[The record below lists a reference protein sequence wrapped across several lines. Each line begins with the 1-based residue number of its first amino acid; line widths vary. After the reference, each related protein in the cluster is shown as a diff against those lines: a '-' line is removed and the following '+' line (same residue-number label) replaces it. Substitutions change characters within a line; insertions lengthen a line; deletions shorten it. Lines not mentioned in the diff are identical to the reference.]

1 MGFFKKIG
9 KTIKKATKQISFKN
23 AVKLAGSAVSSLP
36 GIGGIAGS
44 AILSAQDAHYA
55 KKAQAQADN
64 EAQAQAATEAYNNA
78 QVKLNDSVGSI
89 GQSIGSQAVTN
100 AWGGV
105 NQGIKTG
112 ASNVGADVMQ
122 GSIMQWL
129 KKRWYMVAGVLV
141 AIFVVIKLASPK
153 TSSYRRRR

>member
-1 MGFFKKIG
+1 MGFFKNIG
-9 KTIKKATKQISFKN
+9 KTIKKASKQISFKN

-64 EAQAQAATEAYNNA
+64 EAQAQAANEAYNNA
-78 QVKLNDSVGSI
+78 QTNLNDSVNTI
-89 GQSIGSQAVTN
+89 GQSIGGQAITN
-100 AWGGV
+100 AWYGV
-105 NQGIKTG
+105 NQGVKTG

-122 GSIMQWL
+122 GSIMAWL
-129 KKRWYMVAGVLV
+129 KKRWYMVAGLLV

-153 TSSYRRRR
+153 TSSYRRR

>member
-1 MGFFKKIG
+1 MGFFKNIG

-23 AVKLAGSAVSSLP
+23 AVKLAGNVASSLP

-64 EAQAQAATEAYNNA
+64 DAQAQAATEAYNNA
-78 QVKLNDSVGSI
+78 QGKLNDAVGSI
-89 GQSIGSQAVTN
+89 GQSIGGQAVSN

-122 GSIMQWL
+122 GSIMTWL
-129 KKRWYMVAGVLV
+129 KKRWYMVLGALIL
-141 AIFVVIKLASPK
+141 IFFVIRFATRKPS
-153 TSSYRRRR
+153 TRRRY